1 MYAIIN
7 EGGGQRK
14 VVQGDEILIDLV
26 DGGTAQ
32 VGKAIT
38 FKEVLLVGGAE
49 GGGNAKIGKP
59 FVPGASVTAEIT
71 EAVVLGEKLTV
82 QYFQPKKGSRR
93 RTGHRQRYTKVK
105 VTGIAG

>member
-26 DGGTAQ
+26 DAGTAQ
-32 VGKAIT
+32 VGKSIT
-38 FKEVLLVGGAE
+38 FNEVLLVGGEA
-49 GGGNAKIGKP
+49 GAKIGKP
-59 FVPGASVTAEIT
+59 FVAGAAVTAEIT
-71 EAVVLGEKLTV
+71 AAVVLGEKLTV

-105 VTGIAG
+105 VTGIKG

>member
-26 DGGTAQ
+26 DAGTAQ

-38 FKEVLLVGGAE
+38 FKEVLLVGGD
-49 GGGNAKIGKP
+49 GGAKIGKP
-59 FVPGASVTAEIT
+59 FVAGASVTAEIT

-105 VTGIAG
+105 VTGIKG